1 MITIAL
7 GRVLMLT
14 AGALLVGLLSAA
26 VLRSIADNP
35 TLPPGLHSQ
44 IDLDNITFVSN
55 DRLQD
60 ALRGT
65 TVTPDQIAEAVRIN
79 QRRGCAPS
87 SSACSSWQGWH

>member
-44 IDLDNITFVSN
+44 STS
-55 DRLQD
+55 
-60 ALRGT
+60 T
-65 TVTPDQIAEAVRIN
+65 T
-79 QRRGCAPS
+79 
-87 SSACSSWQGWH
+87 